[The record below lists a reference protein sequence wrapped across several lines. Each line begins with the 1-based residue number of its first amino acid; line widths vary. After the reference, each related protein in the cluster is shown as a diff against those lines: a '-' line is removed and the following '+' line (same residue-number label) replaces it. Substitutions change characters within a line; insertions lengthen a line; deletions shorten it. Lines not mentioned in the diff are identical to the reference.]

1 MLDENGLLHGFIFD
15 KEKINL
21 DEKKLHRVDFIFK
34 SILTNRWH
42 SLRENH
48 DFRQKKINEL
58 GMDFHFEQTHR
69 FITF

>member
-34 SILTNRWH
+34 SILTNRRK
-42 SLRENH
+42 SRLSP
-48 DFRQKKINEL
+48 KKKNEL
-58 GMDFHFEQTHR
+58 GMDFHF
-69 FITF
+69 

>member
-1 MLDENGLLHGFIFD
+1 MLDENGLLHGFIID

-42 SLRENH
+42 SLRENR
-48 DFRQKKINEL
+48 DFRQKK
-58 GMDFHFEQTHR
+58 
-69 FITF
+69 

>member
-42 SLRENH
+42 SFRENH
-48 DFRQKKINEL
+48 DFRQKK
-58 GMDFHFEQTHR
+58 
-69 FITF
+69 